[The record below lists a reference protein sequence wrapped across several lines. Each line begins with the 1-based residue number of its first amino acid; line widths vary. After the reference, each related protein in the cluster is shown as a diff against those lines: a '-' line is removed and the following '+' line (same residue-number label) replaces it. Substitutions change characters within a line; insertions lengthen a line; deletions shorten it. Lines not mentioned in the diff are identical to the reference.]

1 MTRRPATRQLAELP
15 THKLTTMATLII
27 AELTLRETQRRRI
40 LWVALLLGLGF
51 LAIFALGFHYIY
63 VDVTQH
69 IRDPAEIDLIV
80 GLLLTAGLYAT
91 NFLIILMAV
100 LISVTTISGEI
111 DSHTIETLLTK
122 PIRRWEVVLGKW
134 LAFAAMLLFYIILL
148 AGGLMLIAY
157 LRSGFLFQ
165 NIPAGLSLMVLQ
177 GLIVLSITIAGGTRF
192 STLANGVL
200 AFMLYGIAFLGG
212 WIEQIGALL
221 RNETAVNI
229 GIATSLIM
237 PGEILWKKA
246 LTLFQPR
253 FTNTPFMAG
262 PFAVASQPSDLMI
275 VYAFVYMMALL
286 ALALV
291 TFSRRD
297 L

>member
-1 MTRRPATRQLAELP
+1 
-15 THKLTTMATLII
+15 MATLII

-63 VDVTQH
+63 VDVAEH

-91 NFLIILMAV
+91 NFLIVLMAV

-134 LAFAAMLLFYIILL
+134 LAFAVMLLFYIVLL

-157 LRSGFLFQ
+157 LRAGFLMQ

-177 GLIVLSITIAGGTRF
+177 GLIILSITVAGGTRF

-212 WIEQIGALL
+212 WVEQIGALL

-253 FTNTPFMAG
+253 FTNNPFMAG

-275 VYAFVYMMALL
+275 VYALFYMLALLVL
-286 ALALV
+286 ALAA
-291 TFSRRD
+291 FSRRD